1 MRFQSTLEFISSLLL
16 FSFLFLASLP
26 ILLKVKNSIS
36 DAYASYYITTVGS
49 KISQF
54 LSSYCDSSA
63 ELKIK
68 LLNSTKIFAGD
79 SNLYIF
85 YKNQTYIFPTYC
97 NTSFSL
103 NSENSTYLIKINFG
117 KVVVSKINFS

>member
-26 ILLKVKNSIS
+26 ILIKVKNSIS
-36 DAYASYYITTVGS
+36 DAYASYYITTIGS

-63 ELKIK
+63 ELRIK
-68 LLNSTKIFAGD
+68 LLNSTKIFAKD

-97 NTSFSL
+97 NTNFSL
-103 NSENSTYLIKINFG
+103 ASENSTYLIKINFG
-117 KVVVSKINFS
+117 KVVISKINFS

>member
-26 ILLKVKNSIS
+26 ILIKVKNSIS
-36 DAYASYYITTVGS
+36 DAYASYYITTIGS

-68 LLNSTKIFAGD
+68 LLNSTKIFAED

-85 YKNQTYIFPTYC
+85 YENQTYIFPTYC

-117 KVVVSKINFS
+117 KVVISKINFS

>member
-26 ILLKVKNSIS
+26 ILLKVKNGVS

-68 LLNSTKIFAGD
+68 LFNSTKIFAKD

-85 YKNQTYIFPTYC
+85 YKTQTYIFPTYC

-117 KVVVSKINFS
+117 KVIISKINFS